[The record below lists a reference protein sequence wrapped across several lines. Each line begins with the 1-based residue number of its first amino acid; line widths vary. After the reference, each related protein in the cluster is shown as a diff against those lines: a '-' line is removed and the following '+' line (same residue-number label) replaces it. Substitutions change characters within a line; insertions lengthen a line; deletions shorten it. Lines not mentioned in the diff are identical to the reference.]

1 MSDVT
6 AAAVPSEPEVG
17 QGEDRWIRL
26 RWKYHV
32 FVLSFSAAV
41 LTVALV
47 LGVGE
52 QSKVT
57 VPVIG
62 KLPGICA
69 WKRAFDV
76 DCPGCGLTRSFIS
89 LAHGD
94 IGSAWHFNP
103 AGLLMFAVLLYQ
115 FPYRIIQLW
124 RLKHG
129 QPDYRHGVWT
139 VNILVWGIILALLAQ
154 WTWRQL
160 F

>member
-1 MSDVT
+1 MSDAK
-6 AAAVPSEPEVG
+6 AAAVPIATTAE

-32 FVLSFSAAV
+32 FVLAVSTAV
-41 LTVALV
+41 LAVSL
-47 LGVGE
+47 LLNVGD
-52 QSKVT
+52 QNNVT
-57 VPVIG
+57 VPVVG

-103 AGLLMFAVLLYQ
+103 ASLLMFAVLLYQ

-124 RLKHG
+124 RLSHG
-129 QPDYRHGVWT
+129 KLDYRHGALT

-154 WTWRQL
+154 WGWRQL
-160 F
+160 L